1 MKLFIFSLLLLTLC
15 GCGPCAVLLLICSV
29 GLHFGSLKFLNVLNN
44 IFASTLYHLDIL
56 KQLLGFI
63 FLLLELL
70 LLNLVAQVGPVVHGH
85 LLFDGQVGRAGACEV
100 ELVGLLAASG
110 ATVDHDPA
118 ALRLVATD

>member
-1 MKLFIFSLLLLTLC
+1 MILLIFSLLLLTLC

-44 IFASTLYHLDIL
+44 IYASTLYHLNVF

-70 LLNLVAQVGPVVHGH
+70 LLNLVAQVRFN
-85 LLFDGQVGRAGACEV
+85 LLFAAHLNFSRVWLQHLGESS
-100 ELVGLLAASG
+100 LLLEID
-110 ATVDHDPA
+110 VPLCQLFHF
-118 ALRLVATD
+118 